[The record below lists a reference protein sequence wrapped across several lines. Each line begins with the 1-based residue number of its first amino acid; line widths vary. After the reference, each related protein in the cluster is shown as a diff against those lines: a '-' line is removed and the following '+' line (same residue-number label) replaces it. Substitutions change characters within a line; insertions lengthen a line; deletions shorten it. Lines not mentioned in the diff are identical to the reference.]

1 MTTKVQK
8 GRTAKALK
16 YSEGKMLGGI
26 WTKSSKWAKMTSTN
40 SITILNRPILPHLVK
55 TCDWACGR
63 EEAGK
68 EKNGCSKLHL
78 MSYICN
84 AGTSLSVQPCAQA
97 PVRSVCDSAFLHATA
112 PQDMAICHWPGLLIN
127 TPPTSHDSAHIH
139 TYLHTILLTDG
150 WKGGPR
156 HVWSEQRARE
166 DGGMCGVGWGGGVS
180 NYGETDCKA
189 RQEKRCTW
197 HVQKHKHQ
205 PKQACAADRRH
216 IQTTSIH

>member
-1 MTTKVQK
+1 MRLSPWQ
-8 GRTAKALK
+8 
-16 YSEGKMLGGI
+16 GGC
-26 WTKSSKWAKMTSTN
+26 
-40 SITILNRPILPHLVK
+40 R
-55 TCDWACGR
+55 
-63 EEAGK
+63 K

-112 PQDMAICHWPGLLIN
+112 PQDMAICHWLGLLIN

-156 HVWSEQRARE
+156 HVWSEQRVKE
-166 DGGMCGVGWGGGVS
+166 DGGMCGGGGLLVTM
-180 NYGETDCKA
+180 GETDCKA
-189 RQEKRCTW
+189 RQEKRFRNTSINQNKPVVQTGDIFRQLAYINSNSRKPAIYWSPHHGFYPFCCKIYKCILITSPHNLVIYKGLAQVCFQS
-197 HVQKHKHQ
+197 HVQIFK
-205 PKQACAADRRH
+205 
-216 IQTTSIH
+216 